1 MNKLLLTLGLLFTGY
16 AQSEVILE
24 KQVYKYECKYF
35 TQREDRNKGDE
46 YYIMVSGEVSDL
58 SELKGKQEITVDSD
72 GVVTKLKVGNCQVE
86 V

>member
-24 KQVYKYECKYF
+24 KQVYKYECSYSTSWEENGKMIF
-35 TQREDRNKGDE
+35 ISIR
-46 YYIMVSGEVSDL
+46 GEVSDL

-72 GVVTKLKVGNCQVE
+72 GVVTKLKVGNCRVE

>member
-24 KQVYKYECKYF
+24 KQVYKYECSYSTSWKENGEMIF
-35 TQREDRNKGDE
+35 INIR
-46 YYIMVSGEVSDL
+46 GEVSDL

-72 GVVTKLKVGNCQVE
+72 GVVTKLEVGNCRVE